1 MSKIDFSQLGD
12 ILDSSTDF
20 SLTEDQYQKLTGRK
34 MPKEESYLTQR
45 SALANYARS
54 RGLKIRVQKK
64 TITFEPLT

>member
-34 MPKEESYLTQR
+34 MPQSEAYLTQK
-45 SALANYARS
+45 SALANFAMS

-64 TITFEPLT
+64 TITFERIT